1 MNSELQQVSDTVVHP
16 PRTAWGRLK
25 MASIL
30 GVLTAIAPLSID
42 MYLPALPTMARDL
55 HAATATAQL
64 SLTACLVG
72 LAIGQLFAGP
82 VSDAS
87 GRKRPLL
94 AGLVLYLLASL
105 LCGWMPSVWGLV
117 ALRFVQGLCGSAGI
131 VIARAIV
138 RDMYSGIELTR
149 FFSLLMLVNGVAPV
163 LAPVIGGQLLR
174 FTSWRGVFFILC
186 GIGVVLTVL
195 VALSLPE
202 TLPEHHR
209 TRGGIEGTIS
219 AFGRLF
225 RDPVFVAY
233 AFAQGLVS
241 AGMFGYISGSPF
253 VLQDIYG
260 LSPQWFSVCFAINGI
275 GIVLASQV
283 SGWLA
288 NRVEGPRLFRSGAW
302 IAALGGVALLL
313 SVLLGAGLAGILPS
327 LFFLVSS
334 VGIVS
339 TLGASLAMQN
349 HGRAAGS
356 AAGLI
361 GVSQLLLGAIATP
374 LVGLGGAHT
383 GLPMGIVIAC
393 ADVGSLV
400 WYAAWSL
407 RINMDG
413 REVT

>member
-1 MNSELQQVSDTVVHP
+1 M
-16 PRTAWGRLK
+16 
-25 MASIL
+25 
-30 GVLTAIAPLSID
+30 
-42 MYLPALPTMARDL
+42 
-55 HAATATAQL
+55 
-64 SLTACLVG
+64 
-72 LAIGQLFAGP
+72 
-82 VSDAS
+82 
-87 GRKRPLL
+87 
-94 AGLVLYLLASL
+94 
-105 LCGWMPSVWGLV
+105 
-117 ALRFVQGLCGSAGI
+117 
-131 VIARAIV
+131 
-138 RDMYSGIELTR
+138 
-149 FFSLLMLVNGVAPV
+149 
-163 LAPVIGGQLLR
+163 
-174 FTSWRGVFFILC
+174 
-186 GIGVVLTVL
+186 
-195 VALSLPE
+195 
-202 TLPEHHR
+202 
-209 TRGGIEGTIS
+209 
-219 AFGRLF
+219 F

-374 LVGLGGAHT
+374 LVGLGGART

>member
-1 MNSELQQVSDTVVHP
+1 
-16 PRTAWGRLK
+16 

-94 AGLVLYLLASL
+94 VGLVLYLLASFA
-105 LCGWMPSVWGLV
+105 CGRMPSVWGLV

-131 VIARAIV
+131 VIARAMV
-138 RDMYSGIELTR
+138 RDMYSGVELTR
-149 FFSLLMLVNGVAPV
+149 FFSLLMLINGVAPV

-174 FTSWRGVFFILC
+174 FTSWRGVFLILC
-186 GIGVVLTVL
+186 GIGVALTAL
-195 VALSLPE
+195 VALYLPE
-202 TLPEHHR
+202 TLPASHR
-209 TRGGIEGTIS
+209 TRGGIKGITS
-219 AFGRLF
+219 SFGRLL
-225 RDPVFVAY
+225 RDPIFMAY
-233 AFAQGLVS
+233 AFSQGLVS

-275 GIVLASQV
+275 GIVMASQV

-288 NRVEGPRLFRSGAW
+288 KRVDGPRLFQSGAC

-313 SVLLGAGLAGILPS
+313 SLLFGAGLAGILPS
-327 LFFLVSS
+327 LFLLVSS

-361 GVSQLLLGAIATP
+361 GVSQLLLGALASP

-383 GLPMGIVIAC
+383 GLPMGIVIAI

-400 WYAAWSL
+400 WYAAWSVRL
-407 RINMDG
+407 TSSRG
-413 REVT
+413 KGVA